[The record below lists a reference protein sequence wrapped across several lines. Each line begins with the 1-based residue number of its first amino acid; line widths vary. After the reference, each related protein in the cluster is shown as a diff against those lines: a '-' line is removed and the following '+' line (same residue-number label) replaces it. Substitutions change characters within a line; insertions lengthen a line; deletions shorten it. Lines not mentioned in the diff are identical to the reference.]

1 MTISQDHG
9 GTALGAVLRH
19 RWPSLLGLAAAL
31 VLYVVLPPERW
42 VGVAFLVAATC
53 GYPLSGLVRRHLSGA
68 TTIAVQAAAVLG
80 FTALGVAALLLT
92 GPAGH
97 VLLAAG
103 WLAHAAWDLAHHRAD
118 RMVPRWYAEACAVID
133 VVTGLALI
141 TAGAYR

>member
-1 MTISQDHG
+1 MTITRDHG
-9 GTALGAVLRH
+9 GALRAVLRH
-19 RWPSLLGLAAAL
+19 RWPSLAGLAAAL
-31 VLYVVLPPERW
+31 VLSVSLPPARW
-42 VGVAFLVAATC
+42 VGVTFLVAATC
-53 GYPLSGLVRRHLSGA
+53 GYPLSGLARGHLRGA
-68 TTIAVQAAAVLG
+68 STIAVQAAAVLG
-80 FTALGVAALLLT
+80 FTALGIGALLLA

-97 VLLAAG
+97 FLLAAG